1 MFVIF
6 LYNNDLQVNRGDR
19 VFIFL
24 NKMQEQMRLR
34 SFETIFDSAIERN
47 GGLDKL
53 EKLLPQARS
62 VDDLKKLTADYCLS
76 NMTCRIFQAGLNR
89 KIIDNKWPAFEAVFH
104 QFEIDA
110 VRMMDDETLER
121 LMEDKRIVRHWGK
134 IQSVR
139 HNAQT
144 IFEINQE
151 QGSFVEYIAEWP
163 THNIVELWEVL
174 KKRFK
179 QLGGASGPYFLRR
192 IRKDTF
198 MLTPDVVRALFRWGA
213 IDEEPKNK
221 KQKAYVQA
229 CMNEWHTEINRPYCQ
244 ISMILARSVD

>member
-1 MFVIF
+1 
-6 LYNNDLQVNRGDR
+6 
-19 VFIFL
+19 
-24 NKMQEQMRLR
+24 MRLK

-47 GGLDKL
+47 GGLDML
-53 EKLLPQARS
+53 EKLLPRARS
-62 VDDLKKLTADYCLS
+62 VKELKKLSAENCLS
-76 NMTCRIFQAGLNR
+76 NMTRRIFQAGLNR
-89 KIIDNKWPAFEAVFH
+89 KIIDNKWPAFETVFH

-121 LMEDKRIVRHWGK
+121 LMADERIVRHWGK

-144 IFEINQE
+144 LFEINEE
-151 QGSFVEYIAEWP
+151 QGSFVDYIAEWP
-163 THNIVELWEVL
+163 TENVVELWDVL

-179 QLGGASGPYFLRR
+179 HLGGASGPYFLRR

-198 MLTPDVVRALFRWGA
+198 LLTPDVIRALFRWGA

-221 KQKAYVQA
+221 KQRSHVQA
-229 CMNEWHTEINRPYCQ
+229 CMNEWHAEFNKPYCQ